1 MKRCNRLGA
10 ILIAGMLGAL
20 PAGAQGQGALSG
32 EAAKTGTLPKD
43 IYPES
48 GNRLPLPKRDDMD
61 EADRKIF
68 DEIMAAQG
76 GGYKSRGEDRPPLR
90 LHSPGLAKGLAEAH
104 HYLKYDSGLA
114 PRTMEIAILT
124 TARELTNQYEWT
136 QWIEHAQDA
145 KDPRHLEPKIVD
157 TILNC
162 RPVTGLDA
170 KDAAV
175 IMLGRETLGRRKVS
189 SETFADVLR
198 LYGRRGTVD
207 LVELM
212 ALYGATG
219 AELVAFDMQLNEG
232 QKPMLPA
239 DVKTSCGK

>member
-1 MKRCNRLGA
+1 
-10 ILIAGMLGAL
+10 
-20 PAGAQGQGALSG
+20 
-32 EAAKTGTLPKD
+32 
-43 IYPES
+43 
-48 GNRLPLPKRDDMD
+48 
-61 EADRKIF
+61 
-68 DEIMAAQG
+68 
-76 GGYKSRGEDRPPLR
+76 
-90 LHSPGLAKGLAEAH
+90 
-104 HYLKYDSGLA
+104 
-114 PRTMEIAILT
+114 MEIAILT

-136 QWIEHAQDA
+136 QLIEHAQDA
-145 KDPRHLEPKIVD
+145 KDPRHLDPKIVD
-157 TILNC
+157 TILHC
-162 RPVTGLDA
+162 GPVTGLDA

-219 AELVAFDMQLNEG
+219 AELVAFDMQLNVG

-239 DVKTSCGK
+239 GIKIACGK

>member
-1 MKRCNRLGA
+1 
-10 ILIAGMLGAL
+10 MLGAL
-20 PAGAQGQGALSG
+20 PAGAQGQATPSG
-32 EAAKTGTLPKD
+32 EVVGKAGALPKD

-48 GNRLPLPKRDDMD
+48 GNRLPLPKREDMG

-90 LHSPGLAKGLAEAH
+90 LHSPGLAKGLGEAH
-104 HYLKYDSGLA
+104 HYLKYDTGLA

-136 QWIEHAQDA
+136 QWVEHAQDA
-145 KDPRHLEPKIVD
+145 KDPRHLDAKIVD

-175 IMLGRETLGRRKVS
+175 IKLGRETLGRRKVS
-189 SETFADVLR
+189 PETFADVLR

-212 ALYGATG
+212 ALYSATG
-219 AELVAFDMQLNEG
+219 AELVAFDMQLNAG

-239 DVKTSCGK
+239 GVKTSCGK